1 MGSIRE
7 HTKKTGEKTFH
18 AEVRLK
24 GFPPQRDSFRTK
36 SQAKQWIQDTE
47 SAIRDGRYKSYA
59 ASRRHTVN
67 DLIDRFI
74 IQELSKHPKYLNK
87 KILLLERWKKEIGK
101 TFLSELTASGLAK
114 VRDQLLSEGT
124 RQGLKR
130 SPSTTNRYLAA
141 FSKVLSFGVNELNW
155 LQDNPMK
162 KITKPKESQGRDRFL
177 SQSEIDRLLMACKS
191 STNNNLY
198 PIVTI
203 ALLTAMR
210 YGEIVNLK
218 WKDVN
223 FENRFLTLHE
233 TKNGTR
239 RIVPLTEKLI
249 EVLKNCST
257 FGHDLEEPIFTSGK
271 KVVKGNSLSIRK
283 SFTSALKEAK
293 ILNFRFHDLRH
304 TAASHIAMRGAT
316 QGELMAILGHRSPT
330 MTRRYA
336 HYSQD
341 HIVNILERSSSI
353 VNPKKESE

>member
-87 KILLLERWKKEIGK
+87 KILLLERWKREIGK
-101 TFLSELTASGLAK
+101 TFLSELTASDLAK

-141 FSKVLSFGVNELNW
+141 FSKVLSFGVNELSW

-177 SQSEIDRLLMACKS
+177 SQNEIDRLLMACKS

-218 WKDVN
+218 WKDIN

-249 EVLKNCST
+249 EVLKN
-257 FGHDLEEPIFTSGK
+257 
-271 KVVKGNSLSIRK
+271 
-283 SFTSALKEAK
+283 
-293 ILNFRFHDLRH
+293 
-304 TAASHIAMRGAT
+304 
-316 QGELMAILGHRSPT
+316 
-330 MTRRYA
+330 
-336 HYSQD
+336 
-341 HIVNILERSSSI
+341 
-353 VNPKKESE
+353 